1 MKKLDFKKD
10 TDTARAAGYP
20 SAGAQLDAI
29 YKGFVALKA
38 QGYELPAETE
48 EWLEVC
54 SKVKADH
61 PKGE

>member
-1 MKKLDFKKD
+1 MKLEHKVDWEN
-10 TDTARAAGYP
+10 ARAKTYP

-54 SKVKADH
+54 NKVKTDH